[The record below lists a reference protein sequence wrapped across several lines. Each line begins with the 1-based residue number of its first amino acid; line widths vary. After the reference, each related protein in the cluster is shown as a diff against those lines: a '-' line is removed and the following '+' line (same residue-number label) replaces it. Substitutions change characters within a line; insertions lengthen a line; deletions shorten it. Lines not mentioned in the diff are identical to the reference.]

1 MNPELRKKL
10 VTNLTMGSIV
20 GSMIPWGLIF
30 GLYLHYYRDLV
41 VVFVL
46 GEAPFYIPVYN
57 DVLKILS
64 GGLLTNDKILI
75 AYGPHIVALLA
86 FFVLCILRALIE
98 PYTFRNE
105 LFKENTLFFV
115 KFIASH
121 VVFLTFWAF
130 ALGAR
135 AMELSCGAIWPFTGL
150 VDAPESGMLFWFLT
164 VGLLADMSY
173 RGLFEDYPRF
183 DAAKIYQRPSG
194 SQTRDPLAVDPNQ
207 PPPGTQFYRLPQD
220 SNAYDRVI
228 GLNEAKQT
236 MQEALNMMLDTEEG
250 KRMKEY
256 GLAPPRGIMLY
267 GPPGTGKTSFARAS
281 AQVLGIPFLVV
292 NASSITGSLVGSTE
306 RNINAIF
313 DFAARNA
320 PCVVFWDEID
330 AVGKKRTGDDNNSP
344 SQLALNVLL
353 ARMDGFAR
361 QTNVILIAA
370 TNRLDILDDALIRP
384 GRFDCHIYVGL
395 PDVPA
400 RKEII
405 KLYCRN
411 RPVDI
416 SDSEYEELARL
427 TEGMSPAELEALVAS
442 AAKMAYYDDS
452 LIRKEHFTRQ
462 LKRPGSTIEGRNTY

>member
-1 MNPELRKKL
+1 MNPQLRERL
-10 VTNLTMGSIV
+10 TVNLGI
-20 GSMIPWGLIF
+20 GNLIGCFIPWGLVF
-30 GLYLHYYRDLV
+30 GIYSHYFHKAVENPD
-41 VVFVL
+41 
-46 GEAPFYIPVYN
+46 YIPKRQAFGRLVEIIAAHKFSEVPYLE
-57 DVLKILS
+57 DFTPLIMAMVAF
-64 GGLLTNDKILI
+64 LTIC
-75 AYGPHIVALLA
+75 V
-86 FFVLCILRALIE
+86 LRALIE
-98 PYTFRNE
+98 PYTFENE
-105 LFKENTLFFV
+105 LFKDKTSGITKFF
-115 KFIASH
+115 ISH
-121 VVFLTFWAF
+121 AVFFALWIFAF
-130 ALGAR
+130 AAR
-135 AMELSCGAIWPFTGL
+135 ATELTGIGIWPFKCL
-150 VDAPESGMLFWFLT
+150 WQAPENGWFFWYMTL
-164 VGLLADMSY
+164 GLYADLSY
-173 RGLFEDYPRF
+173 RGMFETFPKF
-183 DAAKIYQRPSG
+183 DVARLYQRPPG
-194 SQTRDPLAVDPNQ
+194 SQRQDPYAVNPNQ
-207 PPPGTQFYRLPQD
+207 PPPGVQFYRLPKD
-220 SNAYDRVI
+220 PNAYDRVI
-228 GLNEAKQT
+228 GLKEAKT
-236 MQEALNMMLDTEEG
+236 IMQESLNMMLDTEEG
-250 KRMKEY
+250 KRMKKY

-281 AQVLGIPFLVV
+281 AQVLGLPFLVV

-416 SDSEYEELARL
+416 SDSEYEELAEL
-427 TEGMSPAELEALVAS
+427 TEGMSPAELEALVAE
-442 AAKMAYYDDS
+442 AAKAAYYEGS
-452 LIRKEHFTRQ
+452 LICC
-462 LKRPGSTIEGRNTY
+462 L